1 MAIIF
6 FEEVKYMT
14 IIVHKI
20 EMRKRTY
27 AIAKGLHYVWCDIL
41 LTVLKVGCDKL
52 KKQEVNSKVTNKKL
66 KRI

>member
-6 FEEVKYMT
+6 LEEVKYMT
-14 IIVHKI
+14 LILHKI

>member
-1 MAIIF
+1 MEIIF
-6 FEEVKYMT
+6 LEEVKYIT
-14 IIVHKI
+14 IILHKI